1 MFSSTVE
8 IFEMTVN
15 FKEFPSIIVF
25 FVAVWTFST
34 YLEWTRVNAADAA
47 HGRLWG
53 ISHWCLQF
61 AELPR
66 AKKTNLK
73 IGWYIFVP
81 WFVSILPDHDNC
93 KIEYIP
99 RVAEVRIWMRYKSIR
114 YDFHCTFTRENDCE
128 NNFYFFLQFDYFNPF
143 SFNVIPDL
151 TKNSL
156 IAVES
161 PLGEGWNTARHK
173 HVPQMAIR
181 MKASNDFHSTISN
194 NFFLTGFLSPMHQ
207 RA

>member
-1 MFSSTVE
+1 
-8 IFEMTVN
+8 
-15 FKEFPSIIVF
+15 
-25 FVAVWTFST
+25 
-34 YLEWTRVNAADAA
+34 
-47 HGRLWG
+47 
-53 ISHWCLQF
+53 
-61 AELPR
+61 
-66 AKKTNLK
+66 
-73 IGWYIFVP
+73 
-81 WFVSILPDHDNC
+81 
-93 KIEYIP
+93 
-99 RVAEVRIWMRYKSIR
+99 MRYKSIR

-143 SFNVIPDL
+143 SFNVIPNL

-161 PLGEGWNTARHK
+161 PLGEGWNTAKHK

-207 RA
+207 RAYGSLSMGGLAPTLLGPDFFGASSPGAAPFSTGAASPLAPGPGLFPFCVTSIS